1 MLQMQK
7 TKIKVSRYDIFD
19 YVIGIS
25 NFDPIEK
32 CIDPILYEVFETFIF
47 DNEKKEDL
55 PQGKAFRKFE
65 QELIK
70 LKMFSRKMDNSEID
84 RISIELEEIAPIFV
98 DQDDGV
104 VFCSMSF
111 TIAPAT
117 DMRSLFLFDE
127 FFVLLEEAELPALL
141 RATCITALF
150 VAIGTTLLFSLVS
163 F

>member
-32 CIDPILYEVFETFIF
+32 CIDPIRYEVFETFIF
-47 DNEKKEDL
+47 YNEKKEDL

-70 LKMFSRKMDNSEID
+70 LKTFSRKMDNSEID

-98 DQDDGV
+98 DL
-104 VFCSMSF
+104 S
-111 TIAPAT
+111 
-117 DMRSLFLFDE
+117 
-127 FFVLLEEAELPALL
+127 
-141 RATCITALF
+141 
-150 VAIGTTLLFSLVS
+150 
-163 F
+163 